1 MSEKYVWYACYG
13 SNILKERFMH
23 YIKGGECRFN
33 GAHYNGCKDKS
44 DPLDERPFA
53 IPHKLYFGKKSHKW
67 ENGGV
72 AFLDPERNDSMMTLG
87 KIYKI
92 TYDQFM
98 DIQKQEGESWYDKIL
113 CLGEV
118 DGIPVKTF
126 THSFVVYERKPC
138 VKYINVIR
146 LGLKET
152 YPEMSDEEIE
162 QYIKRHIMP

>member
-23 YIKGGECRFN
+23 YIKGGKCRFN
-33 GAHYNGCKDKS
+33 DAYYNGCKDKS
-44 DPLDERPFA
+44 DPLDERPFT
-53 IPHKLYFGKKSHKW
+53 IPHKLYFAMNSRKW
-67 ENGGV
+67 ENDGV
-72 AFLDPERNDSMMTLG
+72 AFLHPEKDDSIMTLG

-92 TYDQFM
+92 TCDQFK
-98 DIQKQEGESWYDKIL
+98 DIQKQEGDSWYNKIL

-126 THSFVVYERKPC
+126 THSCVVDERKPC
-138 VKYINVIR
+138 DKYINVIM

-152 YPEMSDEEIE
+152 YPKMPDEEIE
-162 QYIKRHIMP
+162 QYIKRYIMP